1 MLHLSERQPDTDSD
15 SLGPF
20 SDSGPI
26 GIPRASVRL
35 RSAVVPQVETAPE
48 RPRYARSVPI
58 ERPLRLYA
66 RSARVEASLLGDAPT
81 ALMDLLPGAGS
92 DVAFVRLGDGF
103 VGSGCVLRRT
113 FETPQEADAWW
124 SGLEFEHDDAALG
137 GSSAPGVMAFG
148 QFVFDPRHSAA
159 DAVLQVPEWVVGRR
173 GDVVWVTRI
182 ATEPITAPPAMPTP
196 GPPRRRPGAVT
207 YADGSLSAIEWER
220 RVQVAIER
228 IRAGELEKAVLARE
242 MVATGME
249 GIDARHLAANLATSY
264 ERCWTAVV
272 DGWVGA
278 SPEMLVRRRDGLV
291 TSRVLAGTIQRTS
304 EADADRALATHLA
317 RSSKD
322 LGEHEY
328 AVASVAEALEPWCSG
343 MNVPDAPYVLELPNV
358 FHLASD
364 VTGVAKEGATSLGLA
379 AALHPSAAVCG
390 TPTDLARD
398 LIAEIEGLDRGRYAA
413 PIGWIDASGDGE
425 WAIALRGGRIDG
437 DQAHLYAGCGI
448 VADSVP
454 ADELAESNAKLI
466 PMREAL
472 EG

>member
-1 MLHLSERQPDTDSD
+1 MLTDQPVHLH
-15 SLGPF
+15 
-20 SDSGPI
+20 
-26 GIPRASVRL
+26 
-35 RSAVVPQVETAPE
+35 
-48 RPRYARSVPI
+48 
-58 ERPLRLYA
+58 A
-66 RSARVEASLLGDAPT
+66 RSARIDDPGSLL
-81 ALMDLLPGAGS
+81 DLLPG
-92 DVAFVRLGDGF
+92 DQFDTAFLRLGDGF
-103 VGSGCVLRRT
+103 VGSGRVTGLACR
-113 FETPQEADAWW
+113 TPQEADAWW
-124 SGLEFEHDDAALG
+124 SRLTFEHTIDEDFDGRLG
-137 GSSAPGVMAFG
+137 PEGSPRVITPPGVMAFG
-148 QFVFDPRHSAA
+148 HFVFDPERSHS

-173 GDVVWVTRI
+173 DGVTWVTQI
-182 ATEPITAPPAMPTP
+182 STEPITAPPKAPTP
-196 GPPRRRPGAVT
+196 VPVRRHPGTVT

-220 RVQVAIER
+220 RVHMAIER
-228 IRAGELEKAVLARE
+228 IRAGELDKAVLARE
-242 MVATGME
+242 MVATGSE

-264 ERCWTAVV
+264 HRCWTAMV
-272 DGWVGA
+272 DRWVGA

-364 VTGVAKEGATSLGLA
+364 VTGVAKQGATSLGLA

-390 TPTDLARD
+390 TPTGLARD
-398 LIAEIEGLDRGRYAA
+398 LIAEVEGLDRGRYAA
-413 PIGWIDASGDGE
+413 PIGWIDSSGDGE

-437 DQAHLYAGCGI
+437 DRAHLYAGCGI